1 MTSTRITPRTTQ
13 QTAIDNLTAN
23 LSRMAKLQEQLAS
36 GKAINRPSDSPIQ
49 TVEAMQYRSEI
60 RRNDQFQR
68 NANDGLNWLGMADNT
83 LTSVLSVTGRVR
95 ELVLQGMNGSTDSVQ
110 RGNIAAEL
118 QSLRDTLL
126 GQSNTKYLDRPI
138 FAGNAN
144 GSSAY
149 AQDGTFLHLDSVGDQ
164 IERRV
169 GPNQK
174 VRVNLTGPEVFGAG
188 NAPAGA
194 NGAGNAGNLFQIL
207 DQLIYDL
214 KNDPTGLSTSL
225 QAFDTQMVT
234 VQNQLGTV
242 GARYNQVDGM
252 KARAEDQQVT
262 MKNGLSE
269 VENID
274 LPRTIVDLQLQEIA
288 YKTALSATSRVIQ
301 PSLLDFLR

>member
-36 GKAINRPSDSPIQ
+36 GRSLNRPSDSPIQ

-68 NANDGLNWLGMADNT
+68 NANDGLNWLGIADDT
-83 LTSVLSVTGRVR
+83 VTSMLGVIGRVR
-95 ELVLQGMNGSTDSVQ
+95 ELTL
-110 RGNIAAEL
+110 RGKNASMGPTERANIAQEVFA
-118 QSLRDTLL
+118 LRDTLI
-126 GQSNTKYLDRPI
+126 GQANTRYLDRPI
-138 FAGNAN
+138 FAGNSNSTQAYSPT
-144 GSSAY
+144 GVFLGSAY
-149 AQDGTFLHLDSVGDQ
+149 DQ

-174 VRVNLTGPEVFGAG
+174 VRVNMTGPEIFGADD
-188 NAPAGA
+188 PDAGSGT
-194 NGAGNAGNLFQIL
+194 NGNLFQVVNQIAEDLLSNPAGLEAGLTAL
-207 DQLIYDL
+207 DAHVV
-214 KNDPTGLSTSL
+214 N
-225 QAFDTQMVT
+225 
-234 VQNQLGTV
+234 VQNQLGAI

-252 KARAEDQQVT
+252 KLRAEDQQVT

-274 LPRTIVDLQLQEIA
+274 LPKTIVDLQLQEIA

-301 PSLLDFLR
+301 PSLVDFLR

>member
-1 MTSTRITPRTTQ
+1 MSVRITPRTTQ

-23 LSRMAKLQEQLAS
+23 LSRMAQLQEQLAS
-36 GKAINRPSDSPIQ
+36 GKSLNRPSDSPIQ

-83 LTSVLSVTGRVR
+83 LTSMLSTAGRVR
-95 ELVLQGMNGSTDSVQ
+95 DLVLQGMNGSTDQVQ
-110 RGNIAAEL
+110 RGNLAEEVNA
-118 QSLRDTLL
+118 LRDGLI
-126 GQSNTKYLDRPI
+126 GQANTKYLDRPI
-138 FAGNAN
+138 FGGNAGGALAYSLVASGPGAGFL
-144 GSSAY
+144 GSAN
-149 AQDGTFLHLDSVGDQ
+149 DL

-174 VRVNLTGPEVFGAG
+174 VRVNLTGPEVFGVDG
-188 NAPAGA
+188 S
-194 NGAGNAGNLFQIL
+194 GAGGNLFQVVNQIAL
-207 DQLIYDL
+207 DLQSNPAALAGDL
-214 KNDPTGLSTSL
+214 A
-225 QAFDTQMVT
+225 AFDNLLVT
-234 VQNQLGTV
+234 MQNQLGAM
-242 GARYNQVDGM
+242 GARYNQVDSM
-252 KARAEDQQVT
+252 KTRAEDQQVT

-288 YKTALSATSRVIQ
+288 YKSALSATSRVIQ

>member
-1 MTSTRITPRTTQ
+1 MSVRITPRTAQ
-13 QTAIDNLTAN
+13 QNAIDSLGTT
-23 LSRMAKLQEQLAS
+23 LSKMATLQEQLAS
-36 GKAINRPSDSPIQ
+36 GKSLNRPSDSPIQ

-83 LTSVLSVTGRVR
+83 LTNMLGTLGRVK
-95 ELVLQGMNGSTDSVQ
+95 ELVLQGLNGSSDATQ
-110 RGNIAAEL
+110 RANIAQEVVA
-118 QSLRDTLL
+118 LRDSLI
-126 GQSNTKYLDRPI
+126 GQANSKYLDRPI
-138 FAGNAN
+138 FGGNA
-144 GSSAY
+144 GGTAAY
-149 AQDGTFLHLDSVGDQ
+149 SQIGTFVGSANDQ

-174 VRVNLTGPEVFGAG
+174 VRVNLTGPELFGPDGAG
-188 NAPAGA
+188 A
-194 NGAGNAGNLFQIL
+194 AGNLFQVVDQIATDLQSNPAALTADLTAL
-207 DQLIYDL
+207 DNRRI
-214 KNDPTGLSTSL
+214 
-225 QAFDTQMVT
+225 T
-234 VQNQLGTV
+234 VENQLGAV

-274 LPRTIVDLQLQEIA
+274 LPKTIVDLQLQEIA
-288 YKTALSATSRVIQ
+288 YKSALSATSRVIQ

>member
-1 MTSTRITPRTTQ
+1 MTVRVTPRTTQ
-13 QTAIDNLTAN
+13 TMAIDNL
-23 LSRMAKLQEQLAS
+23 SRTLGKMAQLQEQLAS
-36 GKAINRPSDSPIQ
+36 GKSLNRPSDSPIQ

-60 RRNDQFQR
+60 RRSDQFLR

-83 LTSVLSVTGRVR
+83 LTSMLSVGGRVR
-95 ELVLQGMNGSTDSVQ
+95 ELVLQGMNGSTDDVQ
-110 RGNIAAEL
+110 RGSIAEEM
-118 QSLRDTLL
+118 QSLRDTLV
-126 GQSNTKYLDRPI
+126 GQANTKYLDRPI
-138 FAGNAN
+138 FAGNGA
-144 GSSAY
+144 GATAY
-149 AQDGTFLHLDSVGDQ
+149 NAAGVFLHPDAVGDE

-188 NAPAGA
+188 NSPAGA
-194 NGAGNAGNLFQIL
+194 GGAGNSGNLFQIL
-207 DQLIYDL
+207 DQIVYDL
-214 KNDPTGLSTSL
+214 RNEPGNLSNSL
-225 QAFDTQMVT
+225 QAFDTQLVT
-234 VQNQLGTV
+234 MQNQLGAV

-274 LPRTIVDLQLQEIA
+274 LPKTIVDLQLQEIA
-288 YKTALSATSRVIQ
+288 YKSALSATSRVIQ